1 MTNVIRDR
9 FRDRLVAPA
18 VFCLVAPAT
27 ASLSAQTTKMPM
39 KPMNKSMPMKMD
51 KSMPMK
57 MDKSA
62 PMKMDK
68 SMPMKMDKSA
78 PMVSGTEPSNGA
90 ELTEPPKT
98 IRVSFI
104 MPMRITVLKL
114 TTETG
119 ETIPVALGQQKAAR
133 EFAVA
138 IPELEP
144 DSYSVEWQARGH
156 DGHAMSG
163 SFEFSVLEKE

>member
-18 VFCLVAPAT
+18 VFCLVALAT

-39 KPMNKSMPMKMD
+39 KPMNKSM
-51 KSMPMK
+51 
-57 MDKSA
+57 

-133 EFAVA
+133 KFAVA

-144 DSYSVEWQARGH
+144 DSYSVEWQARGR
-156 DGHAMSG
+156 DGHTMSG
-163 SFEFSVLEKE
+163 SFEFLVVEKN

>member
-1 MTNVIRDR
+1 MTNVICGH
-9 FRDRLVAPA
+9 FRGRLVAPA
-18 VFCLVAPAT
+18 VFCFVALST
-27 ASLSAQTTKMPM
+27 ASISAQTTKMPM

-62 PMKMDK
+62 PM
-68 SMPMKMDKSA
+68 
-78 PMVSGTEPSNGA
+78 VSGTEPSNGA
-90 ELTEPPKT
+90 ELTTPPRT
-98 IRVSFI
+98 IGVSFI

-119 ETIPVALGQQKAAR
+119 ETIPVELGQQKAAR
-133 EFAVA
+133 KFAVS
-138 IPELEP
+138 IPALEP
-144 DSYSVEWQARGH
+144 DIYSVEWQARGQ

>member
-18 VFCLVAPAT
+18 VFCLVALAT

-51 KSMPMK
+51 KS
-57 MDKSA
+57 
-62 PMKMDK
+62 
-68 SMPMKMDKSA
+68 A
-78 PMVSGTEPSNGA
+78 PMVTGTEPSNGA
-90 ELTEPPKT
+90 ELTNTPKT
-98 IRVSFI
+98 IGVSFM

-119 ETIPVALGQQKAAR
+119 ETIPVELGQQKAAR
-133 EFAVA
+133 KFAVS
-138 IPELEP
+138 IPALEP
-144 DSYSVEWQARGH
+144 DSYSVEWQARGR
-156 DGHAMSG
+156 DGHTMSG
-163 SFEFSVLEKE
+163 SFEFSVVEKN

>member
-18 VFCLVAPAT
+18 VFCLVALAT

-51 KSMPMK
+51 KS
-57 MDKSA
+57 
-62 PMKMDK
+62 
-68 SMPMKMDKSA
+68 A
-78 PMVSGTEPSNGA
+78 PMVTGTEPSNGA
-90 ELTEPPKT
+90 ELTNTPKT
-98 IRVSFI
+98 IGVSFM

-119 ETIPVALGQQKAAR
+119 ETIPVELRQQKAAQN
-133 EFAVA
+133 FAVS
-138 IPELEP
+138 IPALEP
-144 DSYSVEWQARGH
+144 DSYSVEWQARGR
-156 DGHAMSG
+156 DGHTMSG
-163 SFEFSVLEKE
+163 SFEFSVVEKN